1 MEEWNKFLM
10 ENQSQ
15 NKKRVSVFGR
25 WTENISHPLNS
36 ALF

>member
-10 ENQSQ
+10 ENQSW
-15 NKKRVSVFGR
+15 NKKCVLFFGR
-25 WTENISHPLNS
+25 WKENISHPLNS